1 MRSSEAECVYPDSQS
16 KDAAAT
22 EPGAGDDAALY
33 WRQVA
38 LLVEA

>member
-1 MRSSEAECVYPDSQS
+1 MSGSECDVYPDGQS

-22 EPGAGDDAALY
+22 EPGAGDHAALY
-33 WRQVA
+33 WRHMA